1 MFNPHIHQQQQQ
13 QQQQFQQHLRQLQQ
27 LFQQQQQQPPP
38 PAPPQPS
45 AGHHVGPHHHQT
57 PRPMPVPPQ
66 AAAPP
71 RMVRMCQA
79 TQTTIIT
86 PNPMLQGAIMMQ
98 QMQGS
103 MRNFGMGGQQF
114 RQFFGAGGRSSLLGP
129 VPIGM
134 TMKGPMRGFP
144 IARTFNPHTRFFNNI
159 PATTTPQTATTAT
172 TTATLEADGKRD
184 SEQMTT
190 FNTEDQLAAS
200 CSTEAQTDGA
210 AVSPVDN
217 LEEPVVKKQK
227 TDRSEDSKKSSVEET
242 TVVSDTDAKNSSESS
257 SNMDGRLVGGELLVD
272 KSQPVESDA
281 AGVPEI
287 TAQLM
292 SQGPDAHSQ
301 QNSGVRTSDQL
312 QSVQED
318 QEGDQDS
325 TNKFYCYLCS
335 VTCNNQQ
342 NFKSHMNSV
351 AHQQRMMEI
360 QHVSNACLVTLL
372 PRVQESLLGTNKDG
386 EKRGSSQ
393 RWCSSCNLHFSGNIK
408 DHRRSE
414 EHRLTNRS
422 SLSSCTVCKRRFRTS
437 QMFVEHL
444 QSAEHRLKVEKLQET
459 LSSLTSSDAD
469 GFSLEEGEAS
479 ELEDERM
486 MNEEDS
492 LGNLGEW
499 TSREVTLQ
507 NMSGDEQYDPDTVY
521 GSSFFVPVA
530 GFICRLCNK
539 FYHFDSS
546 SLHTHCKS
554 LTHFENLKRHKSSL
568 SRLEAESSPE
578 GGAFSAETEP
588 TTDSSPLLLNFSS
601 TQTSIPFIGPD
612 TGDEDSIISEQ
623 NSQTLTTSAMDQEL
637 TEEGEPT
644 ALESSEKPPGDGEQ
658 NEDEVED
665 AEALAVPSKKKGAG
679 KAKAPPTRRSGRA
692 ANRH

>member
-13 QQQQFQQHLRQLQQ
+13 QQQQQQFHQHLRQLQQ
-27 LFQQQQQQPPP
+27 LFQQQPPP

-45 AGHHVGPHHHQT
+45 PGHHVGPHHHQT

-144 IARTFNPHTRFFNNI
+144 IARTFSPHTRFFNNM

-172 TTATLEADGKRD
+172 TAATLEADGKRD

-190 FNTEDQLAAS
+190 LNTEDQLAAS

-217 LEEPVVKKQK
+217 LEEPVVKKPK

-242 TVVSDTDAKNSSESS
+242 TGISDTDAKNSSESS

-281 AGVPEI
+281 AEVPEI
-287 TAQLM
+287 TAQEASTSSSKLM

-301 QNSGVRTSDQL
+301 QNSGVKTSDQL

-393 RWCSSCNLHFSGNIK
+393 RWCSSCNSHFSGNIK

-469 GFSLEEGEAS
+469 GFLLEEGEES

-492 LGNLGEW
+492 LGNL
-499 TSREVTLQ
+499 
-507 NMSGDEQYDPDTVY
+507 

-568 SRLEAESSPE
+568 SRLEAESSPGE
-578 GGAFSAETEP
+578 RAFSAETEP

-601 TQTSIPFIGPD
+601 TLTSIPFIGPD
-612 TGDEDSIISEQ
+612 TGDEDATISEQ

-644 ALESSEKPPGDGEQ
+644 AQESSEKPPGDGEQ

-665 AEALAVPSKKKGAG
+665 AEAVTVPAKKKGAG